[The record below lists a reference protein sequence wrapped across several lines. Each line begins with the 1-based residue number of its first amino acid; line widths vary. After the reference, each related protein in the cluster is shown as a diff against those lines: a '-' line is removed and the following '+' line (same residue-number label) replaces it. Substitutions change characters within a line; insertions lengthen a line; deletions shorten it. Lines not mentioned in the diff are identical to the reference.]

1 MSSVQ
6 IPAAPSLTIDC
17 RHVSRVY
24 GSHGTEVRAL
34 DDVTFSIERGSYVAI
49 MGPSGS
55 GKSTLLNLIG
65 CLDRPTLG
73 EVLIDGEAL
82 SVLDA
87 EARADLRSR
96 KIGFVFQQFNLLAR
110 TSALRNVM
118 MPTDYRAEPFAEA
131 EDRASQRLQQVG
143 LADRMMHAPAE
154 LSGGQQQRVAIA
166 RALVN
171 DPVLL
176 LADEPTG
183 ALDSRTGAEIIGLF
197 QRLNSEGLTVVVVT
211 HDPIIASTAGRVLRF
226 KDGRLEADDHN
237 AAPLRYRDGVL
248 G

>member
-1 MSSVQ
+1 MVSV
-6 IPAAPSLTIDC
+6 PPPTIDC
-17 RHVSRVY
+17 RQVSRLY

-34 DDVTFSIERGSYVAI
+34 DDVTFAIQPGSYVAI

-65 CLDRPTLG
+65 CLDRPTTG

-82 SVLDA
+82 SGLDA
-87 EARADLRSR
+87 EARAGLRSR

-110 TSALRNVM
+110 TSALKNVL
-118 MPTDYRAEPFAEA
+118 MPADYRTEPLEDAET
-131 EDRASQRLQQVG
+131 RARWCLEQVG
-143 LADRMMHAPAE
+143 LADRMQHGPTE

-197 QRLNSEGLTVVVVT
+197 QRLNRDGLTVVIVT
-211 HDPIIASTAGRVLRF
+211 HDALVANTAERVLRF
-226 KDGRLEADDHN
+226 KDGKLEADDHN
-237 AAPLRYRDGVL
+237 ATPLRYRDGVL
-248 G
+248 A